1 MADVFISYAR
11 TDRQKIAK
19 LAAAIEAQGL
29 SVWWDRQIL
38 GGAEFAKD
46 IELELQAAK
55 VAVIAWSVQGN
66 QSPWVRDE
74 ATFAY
79 RHGKLVPISL
89 DRSEAP
95 LGFGQFQAIDFAGW
109 SGNTGAPAFL
119 ELCRAIKARISGEAP
134 SVSHAAKPIWWR
146 ALRPAPLIAASG
158 LALAAIIAAFVLYP
172 RVAETPNTSALITTE
187 GKSKPVNVDPASIAV
202 LAFVDLS
209 ADHDQ
214 QYFSD
219 GIAEEILNVL
229 ARIEGLKV
237 ASRTSSFQFRNS
249 QLGVPAIA
257 RDLGVRH
264 VLEGS
269 VRKAGKTIRITAQL
283 IDANTD
289 RHLWSTTYDRPLT
302 AENVFAIQDEI
313 ANAIVGELAA
323 KIGAGVNASEQV
335 HVEADTDNV
344 EAYELYLKGRALFAA
359 RGRDNLKLAARDLEN
374 AVALD
379 PEFARA
385 WEMVAMVYGVS
396 DSWGITD
403 RDYHRLALDAA
414 DRAERLNPDLAAPYA
429 VRGTVTFD
437 MIGTG
442 ESDDWKASITNFDEA
457 IARDPKNATVWLWR
471 GIDFLALGFFD
482 RAVADFKHCREL
494 DPAYGYCAIW
504 LAYAHLVMGRDED
517 ALRLYE
523 GSKGTVFSATAA
535 FAAAYARH
543 GDNAAARAVLTDFYA
558 DVPEVASALY
568 RSFTDPAFDDDDRTA
583 ALALID
589 KAPHDIDGITTARF
603 FLGDYSDVV
612 NNINAQIWWWR
623 GDARYLKSA
632 ERKAHMRHFHLPDY
646 WRAQKFPPQCRPVG
660 VDDFECD

>member
-1 MADVFISYAR
+1 MANVFISYAR
-11 TDRQKIAK
+11 ADRQKVAK
-19 LAAAIEAQGL
+19 LAAALEAQGL
-29 SVWWDRQIL
+29 SVWWDRQVL

-46 IELELQAAK
+46 IERELRAAD
-55 VAVIAWSVQGN
+55 VTVVAWSVLGN
-66 QSPWVRDE
+66 ESPWVRDE
-74 ATFAY
+74 ATLAQ
-79 RHGKLVPISL
+79 RLGKLVPISL

-95 LGFGQFQAIDFAGW
+95 MGFGQFQAIDFAGW
-109 SGNTGAPAFL
+109 SGDPHAFAFL
-119 ELCRAIKARISGEAP
+119 ELCRAVKARVSGEVPFAP
-134 SVSHAAKPIWWR
+134 VAETPTWWR
-146 ALRPAPLIAASG
+146 SLHRVPLAVAIG
-158 LALAAIIAAFVLYP
+158 LALAAIITAFIVIS
-172 RVAETPNTSALITTE
+172 RSVETPKTAAVATTE
-187 GKSKPVNVDPASIAV
+187 AKSQPAKIDPSSIAV

-249 QLGVPAIA
+249 QMGVPAIA

-283 IDANTD
+283 IDANDD
-289 RHLWSTTYDRPLT
+289 RHLWSATYDRPLT
-302 AENVFAIQDEI
+302 TENVFGIQDEI
-313 ANAIVGELAA
+313 ANAIVGELTAR
-323 KIGAGVNASEQV
+323 IGAGVNASEEI
-335 HVEADTDNV
+335 HVSADTDNV
-344 EAYELYLKGRALFAA
+344 EAYELFLKGRALFAA
-359 RGRDNLKLAARDLEN
+359 RGTNNLKAAARDLEK
-374 AVALD
+374 AVSLD

-414 DRAERLNPDLAAPYA
+414 DRAERLNPDLSAPYA

-442 ESDDWKASITNFDEA
+442 ESDDWKVSITNFDEA
-457 IARDPKNATVWLWR
+457 IARDSKNATVWLWR

-482 RAVADFKHCREL
+482 RAVADLNRCREL
-494 DPAYGYCAIW
+494 DPAYGYCTIW
-504 LAYAHLVMGRDED
+504 LAYAHLVMGHDEE

-523 GSKGTVFSATAA
+523 GSKGTVFSATAV
-535 FAAAYARH
+535 FAAAYARR
-543 GDNAAARAVLTDFYA
+543 GDNAAARAILTDFYA
-558 DVPEVASALY
+558 DVPQVASALY
-568 RSFTDPAFDDDDRTA
+568 RSFTDPTFGDDDRTA

-612 NNINAQIWWWR
+612 NNINAQLWWWR
-623 GDARYLKSA
+623 GDARYLRSA

-646 WRAQKFPPQCRPVG
+646 WRTQKFPPQCRPVG
-660 VDDFECD
+660 ADDFECD